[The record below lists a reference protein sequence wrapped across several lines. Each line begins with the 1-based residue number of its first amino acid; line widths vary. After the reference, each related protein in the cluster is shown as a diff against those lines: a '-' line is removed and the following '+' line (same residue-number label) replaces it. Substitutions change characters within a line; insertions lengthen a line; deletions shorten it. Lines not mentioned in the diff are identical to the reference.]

1 MHDPSSSAVSHVG
14 WQRGFWSLM
23 VTQFQ
28 NAFSD
33 NALKQLII
41 FVLLAGAAATAASAG
56 AAASAV
62 SAADAATAASAADDR
77 LVSLVTAVFSAP
89 FILFAMLGGWLADRN
104 SKQRMMVYVK
114 TAEMGIMAF
123 AGLAL
128 WLKSLPLLL
137 GAIFLMGCHSAIF
150 APSKYGILPEIL
162 PHDKLSWGNGI
173 LELLTFLGVIL
184 GVVAAGIFSDAFGT
198 RTITMMETN
207 GLYRIGQTF
216 TGTGIPEGAII
227 TAVTPTS
234 ITIKIGLE
242 WIAGPILMAI
252 AFVGWLFSR
261 KVTPVPAADPTCPVR
276 INPVT
281 DLWRQLRIMKQ
292 DRDLWRACWGNT
304 GFYFISALVMMNMV
318 VFCKKVL
325 NLTDLQNSMMN
336 VWLAV
341 GIGIGSVVAGYAS
354 RGRIEYRLVPLGAL
368 GLALSTIPMG
378 MEGVTADTFRI
389 CMGTLGFS
397 AGLFIVPVVSV
408 IQHRP
413 SPESKGAVQGSVSS
427 LSFLGIMAAAGVQW
441 IARET
446 FHISSAQVFW
456 VCGASALICGA
467 YAAISRGRFIEVE

>member
-1 MHDPSSSAVSHVG
+1 MG
-14 WQRGFWSLM
+14 
-23 VTQFQ
+23 TQFQ

-41 FVLLAGAAATAASAG
+41 LVLLASAATSAG
-56 AAASAV
+56 EAEQ
-62 SAADAATAASAADDR
+62 DR
-77 LVSLVTAVFSAP
+77 MVSLVTAVFSAP

-114 TAEMGIMAF
+114 AAEMGIMAF
-123 AGLAL
+123 AGVALAL
-128 WLKSLPLLL
+128 GSLPLKL

-162 PHDKLSWGNGI
+162 PHEKLSWGNGI

-184 GVVAAGIFSDAFGT
+184 GTVAAGIFSDFFKG
-198 RTITMMETN
+198 
-207 GLYRIGQTF
+207 
-216 TGTGIPEGAII
+216 
-227 TAVTPTS
+227 S
-234 ITIKIGLE
+234 E
-242 WIAGPILMAI
+242 WIAGPILMVI
-252 AFVGWLFSR
+252 AFGGWMLSR
-261 KVTPVPAADPTCPVR
+261 QVTPVPAADPTCPVR

-304 GFYFISALVMMNMV
+304 GFYFISALVMMNVV
-318 VFCKKVL
+318 VFGKSVL
-325 NLTDLQNSMMN
+325 NLTGTQNSMLN
-336 VWLAV
+336 VWLAL
-341 GIGIGSVVAGYAS
+341 GIGFGSVVAGYAS
-354 RGRIEYRLVPLGAL
+354 RGHIEYRLVPIGAL
-368 GLALSTIPMG
+368 GLALSTVPMG

-389 CMGTLGFS
+389 CMATLGFS

-441 IARET
+441 VARET
-446 FHISSAQVFW
+446 FHISSGQVFW
-456 VCGASALICGA
+456 VCGVSAIICGA
-467 YAAISRGRFIEVE
+467 YAAISRGRFIKAE

>member
-1 MHDPSSSAVSHVG
+1 MA
-14 WQRGFWSLM
+14 
-23 VTQFQ
+23 TQFQ

-41 FVLLAGAAATAASAG
+41 LVLLASAAASAG
-56 AAASAV
+56 EAG
-62 SAADAATAASAADDR
+62 DDR

-128 WLKSLPLLL
+128 WLKSLPLML

-162 PHDKLSWGNGI
+162 PHEKLSWGNGI

-184 GVVAAGIFSDAFGT
+184 GTVAAGIFSD
-198 RTITMMETN
+198 
-207 GLYRIGQTF
+207 TF
-216 TGTGIPEGAII
+216 KGR
-227 TAVTPTS
+227 
-234 ITIKIGLE
+234 E
-242 WIAGPILMAI
+242 WIAGPILVVI
-252 AFVGWLFSR
+252 AFGGWMLSR
-261 KVTPVPAADPTCPVR
+261 QVTPVPAADPTCPVR

-281 DLWRQLRIMKQ
+281 DLWRQLCIMKQ

-304 GFYFISALVMMNMV
+304 GFYFISALVMMNVV
-318 VFCKKVL
+318 VFGKSVL
-325 NLTDLQNSMMN
+325 NLTGTQNSMLN
-336 VWLAV
+336 VWLAL
-341 GIGIGSVVAGYAS
+341 GIGFGSVVAGYAS
-354 RGRIEYRLVPLGAL
+354 RGHIEYRLVPIGAL
-368 GLALSTIPMG
+368 GLALSTVPMG

-389 CMGTLGFS
+389 CMATLGFS

-413 SPESKGAVQGSVSS
+413 SPESKGAVQGTVSS
-427 LSFLGIMAAAGVQW
+427 LSFIGIMAAAGVQW
-441 IARET
+441 VARET
-446 FHISSAQVFW
+446 FHITSGQVFW
-456 VCGASALICGA
+456 VCGVSAIICGS
-467 YAAISRGRFIEVE
+467 YAAISRGRFIKAE

>member
-1 MHDPSSSAVSHVG
+1 MVPTPVSSATG
-14 WQRGFWSLM
+14 WQRGFWCLM
-23 VTQFQ
+23 GTQFQ

-41 FVLLAGAAATAASAG
+41 LVLLASAAGSAG
-56 AAASAV
+56 EAEE
-62 SAADAATAASAADDR
+62 DR
-77 LVSLVTAVFSAP
+77 MVSLVTAVFSAP

-104 SKQRMMVYVK
+104 SKQRIMVYVK
-114 TAEMGIMAF
+114 AAEMGIMAF

-128 WLKSLPLLL
+128 ALGSLPLKL

-162 PHDKLSWGNGI
+162 PHEKLSWGNGI

-184 GVVAAGIFSDAFGT
+184 GTVAAGIFSDSFKG
-198 RTITMMETN
+198 
-207 GLYRIGQTF
+207 
-216 TGTGIPEGAII
+216 
-227 TAVTPTS
+227 S
-234 ITIKIGLE
+234 E
-242 WIAGPILMAI
+242 WLAGPILMVI
-252 AFVGWLFSR
+252 AFGGWVLSR
-261 KVTPVPAADPTCPVR
+261 QVTPVPAADPTCPVR

-304 GFYFISALVMMNMV
+304 GFYFISALVMMNVV
-318 VFCKKVL
+318 VFGKSVL
-325 NLTDLQNSMMN
+325 HLTGTQNSMMN
-336 VWLAV
+336 VWLAL
-341 GIGIGSVVAGYAS
+341 GIGFGSVVAGYAS
-354 RGRIEYRLVPLGAL
+354 RGHIEYRLVPVGAL

-378 MEGVTADTFRI
+378 MEGVTAFNFSI
-389 CMGTLGFS
+389 CMATLGFS

-441 IARET
+441 VARET
-446 FHISSAQVFW
+446 FQITSGQVFW
-456 VCGASALICGA
+456 VCGASAILCGA
-467 YAAISRGRFIEVE
+467 YAAISRGRFIKAE

>member
-1 MHDPSSSAVSHVG
+1 MAPPPVSSATG

-23 VTQFQ
+23 ATQFQ

-41 FVLLAGAAATAASAG
+41 LVLLAGATASAG
-56 AAASAV
+56 GAG
-62 SAADAATAASAADDR
+62 DDR
-77 LVSLVTAVFSAP
+77 MVSMVTAVFSAP

-128 WLKSLPLLL
+128 WLTSLPLLL

-162 PHDKLSWGNGI
+162 PHEKLSWGNGI

-184 GVVAAGIFSDAFGT
+184 GVVAAGIFSDAF
-198 RTITMMETN
+198 
-207 GLYRIGQTF
+207 LK
-216 TGTGIPEGAII
+216 EGS
-227 TAVTPTS
+227 T
-234 ITIKIGLE
+234 
-242 WIAGPILMAI
+242 WIAGPILMVI

-261 KVTPVPAADPTCPVR
+261 QVTPVPAADPTCPVR

-281 DLWRQLRIMKQ
+281 DLWRQLSIMKQ

-318 VFCKKVL
+318 VFCKSVL
-325 NLTDLQNSMMN
+325 NLTDTQNSMMN

-389 CMGTLGFS
+389 CMGCLGFS

-456 VCGASALICGA
+456 VCGASAIICGA

>member
-1 MHDPSSSAVSHVG
+1 MVPTPVSSATG
-14 WQRGFWSLM
+14 WQRGFWCLM
-23 VTQFQ
+23 GTQFQ

-41 FVLLAGAAATAASAG
+41 LVLLASAAGSAG
-56 AAASAV
+56 EAEE
-62 SAADAATAASAADDR
+62 DR
-77 LVSLVTAVFSAP
+77 MVSLVTAVFSAP

-104 SKQRMMVYVK
+104 SKQRIMVYVK
-114 TAEMGIMAF
+114 AAEMGIMAF
-123 AGLAL
+123 AGVALAL
-128 WLKSLPLLL
+128 GSLPLKL

-162 PHDKLSWGNGI
+162 PHEKLSWGNGI

-184 GVVAAGIFSDAFGT
+184 GTVAAGIFSDYFKG
-198 RTITMMETN
+198 
-207 GLYRIGQTF
+207 
-216 TGTGIPEGAII
+216 
-227 TAVTPTS
+227 S
-234 ITIKIGLE
+234 E
-242 WIAGPILMAI
+242 WVAGPILMVI
-252 AFVGWLFSR
+252 AFGGWVLSR
-261 KVTPVPAADPTCPVR
+261 QVTPVPAADPTCPVR

-304 GFYFISALVMMNMV
+304 GFYFISALVMMNVV
-318 VFCKKVL
+318 VFGKSVL
-325 NLTDLQNSMMN
+325 HLTGTQNSMMN
-336 VWLAV
+336 VWLAL
-341 GIGIGSVVAGYAS
+341 GIGFGSVVAGYAS
-354 RGRIEYRLVPLGAL
+354 RGHIEYRLVPIGAL

-389 CMGTLGFS
+389 CMATLGFS

-441 IARET
+441 VARET
-446 FHISSAQVFW
+446 FHITSGQVFW
-456 VCGASALICGA
+456 VCGASAIICGS
-467 YAAISRGRFIEVE
+467 YAAISRGRFIKAE

>member
-1 MHDPSSSAVSHVG
+1 MG
-14 WQRGFWSLM
+14 
-23 VTQFQ
+23 TQFQ

-41 FVLLAGAAATAASAG
+41 LVLLASAASSAG
-56 AAASAV
+56 EAEQ
-62 SAADAATAASAADDR
+62 DR
-77 LVSLVTAVFSAP
+77 MVSLVTAVFSAP

-114 TAEMGIMAF
+114 AAEMGIMAF
-123 AGLAL
+123 AGVALAL
-128 WLKSLPLLL
+128 GSLPLKL

-184 GVVAAGIFSDAFGT
+184 GTVAAGIFSDYFKG
-198 RTITMMETN
+198 
-207 GLYRIGQTF
+207 
-216 TGTGIPEGAII
+216 
-227 TAVTPTS
+227 S
-234 ITIKIGLE
+234 E
-242 WIAGPILMAI
+242 WVAGPILMVI
-252 AFVGWLFSR
+252 AFGGWVLSR
-261 KVTPVPAADPTCPVR
+261 QVTPVPAADPTCPVR

-304 GFYFISALVMMNMV
+304 GFYFISALVMMNVV
-318 VFCKKVL
+318 VFGKSVL
-325 NLTDLQNSMMN
+325 HLTGTQNSMMN
-336 VWLAV
+336 VWLAL
-341 GIGIGSVVAGYAS
+341 GIGFGSVVAGYAS
-354 RGRIEYRLVPLGAL
+354 RGHIEYRLVPIGAL
-368 GLALSTIPMG
+368 GLALSTVPMG

-389 CMGTLGFS
+389 CMATLGFS

-441 IARET
+441 VAREA

-456 VCGASALICGA
+456 VCGASAIICGA
-467 YAAISRGRFIEVE
+467 YAAISRGRFIKAE

>member
-1 MHDPSSSAVSHVG
+1 MG
-14 WQRGFWSLM
+14 
-23 VTQFQ
+23 TQFQ

-41 FVLLAGAAATAASAG
+41 LVLLA
-56 AAASAV
+56 
-62 SAADAATAASAADDR
+62 SAAGSAAEAEEDR
-77 LVSLVTAVFSAP
+77 MVSLVTAVFSAP

-104 SKQRMMVYVK
+104 SKQRIMVYVK
-114 TAEMGIMAF
+114 AAEMGIMAF
-123 AGLAL
+123 AGVALAL
-128 WLKSLPLLL
+128 GSLPLKL

-162 PHDKLSWGNGI
+162 PHEKLSWGNGI

-184 GVVAAGIFSDAFGT
+184 GTVAAGIFSDYFKG
-198 RTITMMETN
+198 
-207 GLYRIGQTF
+207 
-216 TGTGIPEGAII
+216 
-227 TAVTPTS
+227 S
-234 ITIKIGLE
+234 E
-242 WIAGPILMAI
+242 WVAGPILMVI
-252 AFVGWLFSR
+252 AFGGWVLSR
-261 KVTPVPAADPTCPVR
+261 QVTPVPAADPTCPVR

-304 GFYFISALVMMNMV
+304 GFYFISALVMMNVV
-318 VFCKKVL
+318 VFGKSVL
-325 NLTDLQNSMMN
+325 HLTGTQNSMMN
-336 VWLAV
+336 VWLAL
-341 GIGIGSVVAGYAS
+341 GIGFGSVVAGYAS
-354 RGRIEYRLVPLGAL
+354 RGHIEYRLVPIGAL

-378 MEGVTADTFRI
+378 MEGVTAFNFSI
-389 CMGTLGFS
+389 CMATLGFS

-446 FHISSAQVFW
+446 FQITSGQVFW
-456 VCGASALICGA
+456 VCGASAILCGA
-467 YAAISRGRFIEVE
+467 YAAISRGRFIKAE

>member
-1 MHDPSSSAVSHVG
+1 MAPTPVSSATG
-14 WQRGFWSLM
+14 WQRGFWCLM
-23 VTQFQ
+23 GTQFQ

-41 FVLLAGAAATAASAG
+41 LVLLASAAASAG
-56 AAASAV
+56 EAEQ
-62 SAADAATAASAADDR
+62 DR
-77 LVSLVTAVFSAP
+77 MVSLVTAVFSAP

-114 TAEMGIMAF
+114 AAEMGIMAF
-123 AGLAL
+123 AGVALAL
-128 WLKSLPLLL
+128 ESLPLKL

-162 PHDKLSWGNGI
+162 PHEKLSWGNGI

-184 GVVAAGIFSDAFGT
+184 GTVAAGIFSDAFKG
-198 RTITMMETN
+198 R
-207 GLYRIGQTF
+207 
-216 TGTGIPEGAII
+216 
-227 TAVTPTS
+227 
-234 ITIKIGLE
+234 E
-242 WIAGPILMAI
+242 WIAGPILVVI
-252 AFVGWLFSR
+252 AFGGWLLSR
-261 KVTPVPAADPTCPVR
+261 QVTPVPAADPTCPVR

-304 GFYFISALVMMNMV
+304 GFYFISALVMMNVV
-318 VFCKKVL
+318 VFGKSVL
-325 NLTDLQNSMMN
+325 NLTGTENSMLN
-336 VWLAV
+336 VWLAL
-341 GIGIGSVVAGYAS
+341 GIGFGSVVAGYAS
-354 RGRIEYRLVPLGAL
+354 RGHIEYRLVPIGAL
-368 GLALSTIPMG
+368 GLALSTVPMG

-389 CMGTLGFS
+389 CMATLGFS

-441 IARET
+441 VSRET
-446 FHISSAQVFW
+446 FHISSGQVFW
-456 VCGASALICGA
+456 VCGASAIICGA
-467 YAAISRGRFIEVE
+467 YAAISRGRFIKAE

>member
-1 MHDPSSSAVSHVG
+1 MGVRCSMHAPSPSAISHVG

-23 VTQFQ
+23 GTQFQ

-41 FVLLAGAAATAASAG
+41 LVLLAGATASASG
-56 AAASAV
+56 EKKN
-62 SAADAATAASAADDR
+62 DE
-77 LVSLVTAVFSAP
+77 LVAMVTAVFSAP

-123 AGLAL
+123 AGVAL
-128 WLKSLPLLL
+128 WLESLPLLL

-184 GVVAAGIFSDAFGT
+184 GVVAAGIFSDAF
-198 RTITMMETN
+198 
-207 GLYRIGQTF
+207 LK
-216 TGTGIPEGAII
+216 EGRA
-227 TAVTPTS
+227 
-234 ITIKIGLE
+234 

-252 AFVGWLFSR
+252 AFVGWLLSR
-261 KVTPVPAADPTCPVR
+261 QVTPVPAADPTCPVR

-281 DLWRQLRIMKQ
+281 DLWRQLSIMKQ

-318 VFCKKVL
+318 VFCKDILK
-325 NLTDLQNSMMN
+325 LTDTQNSMMN
-336 VWLAV
+336 VWLAI

-354 RGRIEYRLVPLGAL
+354 RGRIEYRLVPIGAL
-368 GLALSTIPMG
+368 GLALSTVPMG
-378 MEGVTADTFRI
+378 MDGVTADTFRI
-389 CMGTLGFS
+389 CMGCLGFS
-397 AGLFIVPVVSV
+397 AGLFIVPVVTV

-441 IARET
+441 VSRDA
-446 FHISSAQVFW
+446 FGISSGQVFW
-456 VCGASALICGA
+456 LCGASALICGA
-467 YAAISRGRFIEVE
+467 YAAISRGRFIKVE

>member
-1 MHDPSSSAVSHVG
+1 MG
-14 WQRGFWSLM
+14 
-23 VTQFQ
+23 TQFQ

-41 FVLLAGAAATAASAG
+41 LVLLGSAAASAG
-56 AAASAV
+56 
-62 SAADAATAASAADDR
+62 DAEQDA

-89 FILFAMLGGWLADRN
+89 FILFAMLGGWMADRY
-104 SKQRMMVYVK
+104 SKQSVMIGVK
-114 TAEMGIMAF
+114 LAEVFIMAF
-123 AGLAL
+123 AAVALASG
-128 WLKSLPLLL
+128 SLVMKLV
-137 GAIFLMGCHSAIF
+137 AIFLMGCHSAIF

-162 PHDKLSWGNGI
+162 PHEKLSWGNGI
-173 LELLTFLGVIL
+173 LELLTFLGVIF
-184 GVVAAGIFSDAFGT
+184 GTVAAGYFADTFK
-198 RTITMMETN
+198 
-207 GLYRIGQTF
+207 GQ
-216 TGTGIPEGAII
+216 
-227 TAVTPTS
+227 
-234 ITIKIGLE
+234 E
-242 WIAGPILMAI
+242 WVVGPILMGI
-252 AFVGWLFSR
+252 ALVGWVLSR
-261 KVTPVPAADPTCPVR
+261 QITPVPAADPACPMR

-281 DLWRQLRIMKQ
+281 DLWKQLRIMQ
-292 DRDLWRACWGNT
+292 ADRDLWRACWGNT
-304 GFYFISALVMMNMV
+304 GFYFISALVMMNVV
-318 VFCKKVL
+318 VFGKNTL
-325 NLTDLQNSMMN
+325 HLSGLENSMLN
-336 VWLAV
+336 VWLAL

-378 MEGVTADTFRI
+378 IEGVTADTFRI
-389 CMGTLGFS
+389 CMATLGFS

-456 VCGASALICGA
+456 VCGASAIICGA

>member
-1 MHDPSSSAVSHVG
+1 MTPPPVSSATG
-14 WQRGFWSLM
+14 WQRGFWCLM
-23 VTQFQ
+23 GTQFQ

-41 FVLLAGAAATAASAG
+41 LVLLASAASSAG
-56 AAASAV
+56 EAEQ
-62 SAADAATAASAADDR
+62 DR
-77 LVSLVTAVFSAP
+77 MVSLVTAVFSAP

-114 TAEMGIMAF
+114 AAEMGIMAF
-123 AGLAL
+123 AGVALAL
-128 WLKSLPLLL
+128 GSLPLKL

-184 GVVAAGIFSDAFGT
+184 GTVAAGIFSDYFKG
-198 RTITMMETN
+198 
-207 GLYRIGQTF
+207 
-216 TGTGIPEGAII
+216 
-227 TAVTPTS
+227 S
-234 ITIKIGLE
+234 E
-242 WIAGPILMAI
+242 WVAGPILMVI
-252 AFVGWLFSR
+252 AFGGWVLSR
-261 KVTPVPAADPTCPVR
+261 QVTPVPAADPTCPVR

-304 GFYFISALVMMNMV
+304 GFYFISALVMMNVV
-318 VFCKKVL
+318 VFGKSVL
-325 NLTDLQNSMMN
+325 HLTGTQNSMMN
-336 VWLAV
+336 VWLAL
-341 GIGIGSVVAGYAS
+341 GIGFGSVVAGYAS
-354 RGRIEYRLVPLGAL
+354 RGHIEYRLVPIGAL
-368 GLALSTIPMG
+368 GLALSTVPMG

-446 FHISSAQVFW
+446 FQITSGQVFW
-456 VCGASALICGA
+456 VCGASAILCGS
-467 YAAISRGRFIEVE
+467 YAAISRGRFIKAE

>member
-1 MHDPSSSAVSHVG
+1 MHSPSSSAVSHVG

-23 VTQFQ
+23 GTQFQ

-41 FVLLAGAAATAASAG
+41 LVLLAGATASASG
-56 AAASAV
+56 EKKN
-62 SAADAATAASAADDR
+62 DE
-77 LVSLVTAVFSAP
+77 LVAMVTAVFSAP

-123 AGLAL
+123 AGVAL
-128 WLKSLPLLL
+128 WLESLPLLL

-184 GVVAAGIFSDAFGT
+184 GVVAAGIFSDAF
-198 RTITMMETN
+198 
-207 GLYRIGQTF
+207 LK
-216 TGTGIPEGAII
+216 EGRA
-227 TAVTPTS
+227 
-234 ITIKIGLE
+234 

-252 AFVGWLFSR
+252 AFVGWLLSR
-261 KVTPVPAADPTCPVR
+261 QVTPVPAADPTCPVR

-281 DLWRQLRIMKQ
+281 DLWRQLSIMKQ

-318 VFCKKVL
+318 VFCKDILK
-325 NLTDLQNSMMN
+325 LTDTQNSMMN
-336 VWLAV
+336 VWLAI

-368 GLALSTIPMG
+368 GLALSTVPMG
-378 MEGVTADTFRI
+378 MDGVTADTFRI
-389 CMGTLGFS
+389 CMGCLGFS
-397 AGLFIVPVVSV
+397 AGLFIVPVVTV

-441 IARET
+441 VSRDA
-446 FHISSAQVFW
+446 FGISSGQVFW
-456 VCGASALICGA
+456 LCGASALICGA

>member
-1 MHDPSSSAVSHVG
+1 MQEQPQVAHPG
-14 WQRGFWSLM
+14 WQRGFWCLM
-23 VTQFQ
+23 GTQFQ

-41 FVLLAGAAATAASAG
+41 LVLLGSAAASAG
-56 AAASAV
+56 
-62 SAADAATAASAADDR
+62 DAEQDA

-89 FILFAMLGGWLADRN
+89 FILFAMLGGWMADRY
-104 SKQRMMVYVK
+104 SKQSVMIGVK
-114 TAEMGIMAF
+114 LAEVFIMAF
-123 AGLAL
+123 AAVALASG
-128 WLKSLPLLL
+128 SLVMKLV
-137 GAIFLMGCHSAIF
+137 AIFLMGCHSAIF

-162 PHDKLSWGNGI
+162 PHEKLSWGNGI
-173 LELLTFLGVIL
+173 LELLTFLGVIF
-184 GVVAAGIFSDAFGT
+184 GTVAAGYFADTFK
-198 RTITMMETN
+198 
-207 GLYRIGQTF
+207 GQ
-216 TGTGIPEGAII
+216 
-227 TAVTPTS
+227 
-234 ITIKIGLE
+234 E
-242 WIAGPILMAI
+242 WVVGPILMGI
-252 AFVGWLFSR
+252 ALVGWVLSR
-261 KVTPVPAADPTCPVR
+261 QITPVPAADPACPMR

-281 DLWRQLRIMKQ
+281 DLWKQLRIMQ
-292 DRDLWRACWGNT
+292 ADRDLWRACWGNT
-304 GFYFISALVMMNMV
+304 GFYFISALVMMNVV
-318 VFCKKVL
+318 VFGKNTL
-325 NLTDLQNSMMN
+325 HLSGLENSMLN
-336 VWLAV
+336 VWLAL

-389 CMGTLGFS
+389 CMATLGFS

-456 VCGASALICGA
+456 VCGASAIICGA

>member
-1 MHDPSSSAVSHVG
+1 MA
-14 WQRGFWSLM
+14 
-23 VTQFQ
+23 TQFQ

-41 FVLLAGAAATAASAG
+41 LVLLAGAAASSGEAG
-56 AAASAV
+56 
-62 SAADAATAASAADDR
+62 DDR

-128 WLKSLPLLL
+128 WLKSLPLML

-162 PHDKLSWGNGI
+162 PHEKLSWGNGI

-184 GVVAAGIFSDAFGT
+184 GTVAAGVFSDAFKE
-198 RTITMMETN
+198 R
-207 GLYRIGQTF
+207 
-216 TGTGIPEGAII
+216 
-227 TAVTPTS
+227 
-234 ITIKIGLE
+234 E
-242 WIAGPILMAI
+242 WIAGPILVAI
-252 AFVGWLFSR
+252 AFGGWLLSR
-261 KVTPVPAADPTCPVR
+261 QVTPVPAADPTCPVR

-281 DLWRQLRIMKQ
+281 DLWRQLWIMKQ

-304 GFYFISALVMMNMV
+304 GFYFISALVMMNVV
-318 VFCKKVL
+318 VFGKNDL
-325 NLTDLQNSMMN
+325 HLTGTENSMLN
-336 VWLAV
+336 VWLAL
-341 GIGIGSVVAGYAS
+341 GIGFGSVVAGYAS
-354 RGRIEYRLVPLGAL
+354 RGRIEYRLVPIGAL
-368 GLALSTIPMG
+368 GLALSTVPMG

-389 CMGTLGFS
+389 CMATLGFS

-441 IARET
+441 LSRET
-446 FHISSAQVFW
+446 FHISSGQVFW

-467 YAAISRGRFIEVE
+467 FAAISRGRFIEVE

>member
-1 MHDPSSSAVSHVG
+1 MVPTPVSSATG
-14 WQRGFWSLM
+14 WQRGFWCLM
-23 VTQFQ
+23 GTQFQ

-41 FVLLAGAAATAASAG
+41 LVLLA
-56 AAASAV
+56 
-62 SAADAATAASAADDR
+62 SAAGSAAEAEEDR
-77 LVSLVTAVFSAP
+77 MVSLVTAVFSAP

-104 SKQRMMVYVK
+104 SKQRIMVYVK
-114 TAEMGIMAF
+114 AAEMGIMAF
-123 AGLAL
+123 AGVALAL
-128 WLKSLPLLL
+128 GSLPLKL

-162 PHDKLSWGNGI
+162 PHEKLSWGNGI

-184 GVVAAGIFSDAFGT
+184 GTVAAGIFSDSFKG
-198 RTITMMETN
+198 
-207 GLYRIGQTF
+207 
-216 TGTGIPEGAII
+216 
-227 TAVTPTS
+227 S
-234 ITIKIGLE
+234 E
-242 WIAGPILMAI
+242 WVAGPILMVI
-252 AFVGWLFSR
+252 AFVGWLLSR
-261 KVTPVPAADPTCPVR
+261 QVTPVPAADPTCPVR

-304 GFYFISALVMMNMV
+304 GFYFISALVMMNVV
-318 VFCKKVL
+318 VFGKSVL
-325 NLTDLQNSMMN
+325 HLTGTQNSMMN
-336 VWLAV
+336 VWLAL
-341 GIGIGSVVAGYAS
+341 GIGFGSVVAGYAS
-354 RGRIEYRLVPLGAL
+354 RGHIEYRLVPIGAL

-389 CMGTLGFS
+389 CMATLGFS

-441 IARET
+441 VARET
-446 FHISSAQVFW
+446 FQITSGQVFW
-456 VCGASALICGA
+456 VCGASAILCGA
-467 YAAISRGRFIEVE
+467 YAAISRGRFIKAE

>member
-1 MHDPSSSAVSHVG
+1 MHSPSSSAVSHVG

-23 VTQFQ
+23 GTQFQ

-41 FVLLAGAAATAASAG
+41 LVLLAGATASASG
-56 AAASAV
+56 EKKN
-62 SAADAATAASAADDR
+62 DE
-77 LVSLVTAVFSAP
+77 LVAMVTAVFSAP

-128 WLKSLPLLL
+128 WLTSLPLLL

-184 GVVAAGIFSDAFGT
+184 GVVAAGIFSDAF
-198 RTITMMETN
+198 
-207 GLYRIGQTF
+207 LK
-216 TGTGIPEGAII
+216 EGRA
-227 TAVTPTS
+227 
-234 ITIKIGLE
+234 

-252 AFVGWLFSR
+252 AFVGWLLSR
-261 KVTPVPAADPTCPVR
+261 QVTPVPAADPTCPVR

-281 DLWRQLRIMKQ
+281 DLWRQLSIMKQ

-318 VFCKKVL
+318 VFCKDILK
-325 NLTDLQNSMMN
+325 LTDTQNSMMN
-336 VWLAV
+336 VWLAI

-354 RGRIEYRLVPLGAL
+354 RGRIEYRLVPIGAL
-368 GLALSTIPMG
+368 GLALSTVPMG
-378 MEGVTADTFRI
+378 MDGVTADTFRM
-389 CMGTLGFS
+389 CMGCLGFS
-397 AGLFIVPVVSV
+397 AGLFIVPVVTV

-441 IARET
+441 VSRDA
-446 FHISSAQVFW
+446 FGISSGQVFW
-456 VCGASALICGA
+456 LCGASALICGA

>member
-1 MHDPSSSAVSHVG
+1 MG
-14 WQRGFWSLM
+14 
-23 VTQFQ
+23 TQFQ

-41 FVLLAGAAATAASAG
+41 LVLLASAAGSAG
-56 AAASAV
+56 EAEE
-62 SAADAATAASAADDR
+62 DR
-77 LVSLVTAVFSAP
+77 MVSLVTAVFSAP

-104 SKQRMMVYVK
+104 SKQRIMVYVK
-114 TAEMGIMAF
+114 AAEMGIMAF
-123 AGLAL
+123 AGVALAL
-128 WLKSLPLLL
+128 GSLPLKL

-162 PHDKLSWGNGI
+162 PHEKLSWGNGI

-184 GVVAAGIFSDAFGT
+184 GTVAAGIFSDYFKG
-198 RTITMMETN
+198 
-207 GLYRIGQTF
+207 
-216 TGTGIPEGAII
+216 
-227 TAVTPTS
+227 S
-234 ITIKIGLE
+234 E
-242 WIAGPILMAI
+242 WVAGPILTVI
-252 AFVGWLFSR
+252 AFGGWVLSR
-261 KVTPVPAADPTCPVR
+261 QVTPVPAADPTCPVR

-304 GFYFISALVMMNMV
+304 GFYFISALVMMNVV
-318 VFCKKVL
+318 VFGKSVL
-325 NLTDLQNSMMN
+325 HLTGTQNSMMN
-336 VWLAV
+336 VWLAL
-341 GIGIGSVVAGYAS
+341 GIGFGSVVAGYAS
-354 RGRIEYRLVPLGAL
+354 RGHIEYRLVPIGAL

-389 CMGTLGFS
+389 CMATLGFS

-446 FHISSAQVFW
+446 FQITSGQVFW
-456 VCGASALICGA
+456 VCGASAILCGA
-467 YAAISRGRFIEVE
+467 YAVISRGRFIKAE

>member
-1 MHDPSSSAVSHVG
+1 MG
-14 WQRGFWSLM
+14 
-23 VTQFQ
+23 TQFQ

-41 FVLLAGAAATAASAG
+41 LVLLASAAASAG
-56 AAASAV
+56 EAEQ
-62 SAADAATAASAADDR
+62 DR
-77 LVSLVTAVFSAP
+77 MVSLVTAVFSAP

-114 TAEMGIMAF
+114 AAEMGIMAF

-128 WLKSLPLLL
+128 ALGSLPLKL

-162 PHDKLSWGNGI
+162 PHEKLSWGNGI

-184 GVVAAGIFSDAFGT
+184 GTVAAGIFSDVFKG
-198 RTITMMETN
+198 R
-207 GLYRIGQTF
+207 
-216 TGTGIPEGAII
+216 
-227 TAVTPTS
+227 
-234 ITIKIGLE
+234 E
-242 WIAGPILMAI
+242 WIAGPILVVI
-252 AFVGWLFSR
+252 AFGGWMLSR
-261 KVTPVPAADPTCPVR
+261 QVTPVPAADPTCPVR

-304 GFYFISALVMMNMV
+304 GFYFISALVMMNVV
-318 VFCKKVL
+318 VFGKSVL
-325 NLTDLQNSMMN
+325 NLTGTQNSMLN
-336 VWLAV
+336 VWLAL
-341 GIGIGSVVAGYAS
+341 GIGFGSVVAGYAS
-354 RGRIEYRLVPLGAL
+354 RGHIEYRLVPIGAL
-368 GLALSTIPMG
+368 GLALSTVPMG

-389 CMGTLGFS
+389 CMATLGFS

-441 IARET
+441 VARET
-446 FHISSAQVFW
+446 FHITSGQVFW
-456 VCGASALICGA
+456 VCGASAIICGA
-467 YAAISRGRFIEVE
+467 YAAISRGRFIKVE

>member
-1 MHDPSSSAVSHVG
+1 
-14 WQRGFWSLM
+14 M

-56 AAASAV
+56 AAASAASAV

-162 PHDKLSWGNGI
+162 PHEKLSWGNGI

-184 GVVAAGIFSDAFGT
+184 GTVAAGIFSDYFKG
-198 RTITMMETN
+198 
-207 GLYRIGQTF
+207 
-216 TGTGIPEGAII
+216 
-227 TAVTPTS
+227 S
-234 ITIKIGLE
+234 E

-252 AFVGWLFSR
+252 AFVGWLSSR
-261 KVTPVPAADPTCPVR
+261 NVTPVPAADPTCPVR

-336 VWLAV
+336 VWLAL

-354 RGRIEYRLVPLGAL
+354 RGRIEYRLVPIGAL
-368 GLALSTIPMG
+368 GLALSTVPMG

-389 CMGTLGFS
+389 CMATLGFS

-446 FHISSAQVFW
+446 FQITSGQVFW
-456 VCGASALICGA
+456 VCGASAILCGS
-467 YAAISRGRFIEVE
+467 YAAISRGRFIKAE

>member
-1 MHDPSSSAVSHVG
+1 MAPPPVSSATG
-14 WQRGFWSLM
+14 WQRGFWCLM
-23 VTQFQ
+23 GTQFQ

-41 FVLLAGAAATAASAG
+41 LVLLASAASSAG
-56 AAASAV
+56 EAEQ
-62 SAADAATAASAADDR
+62 DR
-77 LVSLVTAVFSAP
+77 MVSLVTAVFSAP

-114 TAEMGIMAF
+114 AAEMGIMAF
-123 AGLAL
+123 AGVALAL
-128 WLKSLPLLL
+128 GSLPLKL

-184 GVVAAGIFSDAFGT
+184 GTVAAGIFSDYFKG
-198 RTITMMETN
+198 
-207 GLYRIGQTF
+207 
-216 TGTGIPEGAII
+216 
-227 TAVTPTS
+227 S
-234 ITIKIGLE
+234 E
-242 WIAGPILMAI
+242 WVAGPILMVI
-252 AFVGWLFSR
+252 AFGGWVLSR
-261 KVTPVPAADPTCPVR
+261 QVTPVPAADPTCPVR

-304 GFYFISALVMMNMV
+304 GFYFISALVMMNVV
-318 VFCKKVL
+318 VFGKSVL
-325 NLTDLQNSMMN
+325 HLTGTQNSMMN
-336 VWLAV
+336 VWLAL
-341 GIGIGSVVAGYAS
+341 GIGFGSVVAGYAS
-354 RGRIEYRLVPLGAL
+354 RGHIEYRLVPIGAL
-368 GLALSTIPMG
+368 GLALSTVPMG

-446 FHISSAQVFW
+446 FQITSGQVFW
-456 VCGASALICGA
+456 VCGASAILCGS
-467 YAAISRGRFIEVE
+467 YAAISRGRFIKAE

>member
-1 MHDPSSSAVSHVG
+1 MG
-14 WQRGFWSLM
+14 
-23 VTQFQ
+23 TQFQ

-41 FVLLAGAAATAASAG
+41 LVLLA
-56 AAASAV
+56 
-62 SAADAATAASAADDR
+62 SAAGSAAEAEEDR
-77 LVSLVTAVFSAP
+77 MVSLVTAVFSAP

-104 SKQRMMVYVK
+104 SKQRIMVYVK
-114 TAEMGIMAF
+114 AAEMGIMAF
-123 AGLAL
+123 AGVALAL
-128 WLKSLPLLL
+128 GSLPLKL

-162 PHDKLSWGNGI
+162 PHEKLSWGNGI

-184 GVVAAGIFSDAFGT
+184 GTVAAGIFSDYFKG
-198 RTITMMETN
+198 
-207 GLYRIGQTF
+207 
-216 TGTGIPEGAII
+216 
-227 TAVTPTS
+227 S
-234 ITIKIGLE
+234 E
-242 WIAGPILMAI
+242 WVAGPILTVI
-252 AFVGWLFSR
+252 AFGGWVLSR
-261 KVTPVPAADPTCPVR
+261 QVTPVPAADPTCPVR

-304 GFYFISALVMMNMV
+304 GFYFISALVMMNVV
-318 VFCKKVL
+318 VFGKSVL
-325 NLTDLQNSMMN
+325 HLTGTQNSMMN
-336 VWLAV
+336 VWLAL
-341 GIGIGSVVAGYAS
+341 GIGFGSVVAGYAS
-354 RGRIEYRLVPLGAL
+354 RGHIEYRLVPIGAL

-389 CMGTLGFS
+389 CMATLGFS

-446 FHISSAQVFW
+446 FQITSGQVFW
-456 VCGASALICGA
+456 VCGASAILCGA
-467 YAAISRGRFIEVE
+467 YAAISRGRFIKAE